1 MNATE
6 LDLPLLPSA
15 DQVRRREFATVRRGY
30 DPDQVRDYLYA
41 VANALET
48 LEHRLRETKL
58 ELETALRL
66 QQEPRRDPYEEL
78 ASRFAELLRN
88 ADQQAERIM
97 QEAKEQYRR
106 MIEEARSEADRIR
119 LDAQARA
126 EQARQES
133 QDALQR
139 ARDEA
144 DRMLSGLAERRR
156 SVVEQLRHMQERL
169 LDVARELEVT
179 IEPARTDAEADEQG
193 SVGEGEAEAIA
204 PPEVPAGHP
213 TWTEEP
219 WADEPAGG
227 DTLDLTDLE
236 VPALDL
242 DLGEEEEEE
251 RA

>member
-48 LEHRLRETKL
+48 LEQRLRETKL

-66 QQEPRRDPYEEL
+66 QQEPRRDPYQEL
-78 ASRFAELLRN
+78 AARLTDVLRS
-88 ADQQAERIM
+88 ADQQAERIT
-97 QEAKEQYRR
+97 QEAREESRR
-106 MIEEARSEADRIR
+106 IVEEARSEADRIR

-126 EQARQES
+126 ERAHQES
-133 QDALQR
+133 RDVLER
-139 ARDEA
+139 AREEA

-156 SVVEQLRHMQERL
+156 SVVDQLQRMQERL
-169 LDVARELEVT
+169 LDVARELEET
-179 IEPARTDAEADEQG
+179 IEPARADAEAELPA
-193 SVGEGEAEAIA
+193 EEEAAEAIWTG
-204 PPEVPAGHP
+204 PPPAD
-213 TWTEEP
+213 EDDP
-219 WADEPAGG
+219 WAQEAVER

-242 DLGEEEEEE
+242 DLGEEEAE
-251 RA
+251 RPGES

>member
-48 LEHRLRETKL
+48 LEQRLRETKL

-78 ASRFAELLRN
+78 AARLTDVLRS
-88 ADQQAERIM
+88 ADQQAERIT
-97 QEAKEQYRR
+97 QEAREEYRR
-106 MIEEARSEADRIR
+106 IVEEARAEADRLR

-126 EQARQES
+126 ERAHQES
-133 QDALQR
+133 RDVLER
-139 ARDEA
+139 AREEA

-156 SVVEQLRHMQERL
+156 SVVEQLQRMQERL
-169 LDVARELEVT
+169 LDVARELEEA
-179 IEPARTDAEADEQG
+179 IEPARTDAEAELA
-193 SVGEGEAEAIA
+193 GEVE
-204 PPEVPAGHP
+204 PPADA
-213 TWTEEP
+213 P
-219 WADEPAGG
+219 WADEPPADEDDPWAQQAVER

-242 DLGEEEEEE
+242 DLGEEDVEE
-251 RA
+251 RRPGEA